1 MFVIVAVVIVVG
13 NIATSAS
20 LSGVNLDCTN
30 DYEYRMSCHFDA
42 PNCTEYNVTLR
53 SLDGYGET
61 HCLPVQCASEKCCCS
76 IRMLLILDEN
86 HTAFVRRRGEY
97 VESKNISV
105 KYSFKPQTPSIVSVN
120 ETNGNFQVIWRTNI
134 NKHHIREIIST
145 LLTYRKKGETEEMTE
160 VVKAPQVETQLCF
173 LCFTSEILGAHLE
186 PNTTYVVT
194 AQNLLPWESQPSDRS
209 EEYEFTT
216 PASRESLLLTLIITL
231 SLLAITISS
240 GAYVCYVKAKY
251 WDSVSSQNS
260 KLLNIYPS
268 KEEVLKPMPPIIS
281 SIYVETL
288 TPGDLKPWSKGSLI
302 DSSTE
307 SLLQSSG
314 ISSGP
319 SSLSYAC
326 TEAADIIAGVQG
338 AVSKALMNIVPASA
352 STNHLL
358 KESSKPNGVLSTRP
372 SPCNSEQHSG
382 CENAV
387 TYSFIRPVHVIPETL
402 KSHAQSQLPFECG
415 YQSTG
420 SGSTCDDKRG
430 SACEENS
437 FPTLV
442 SSYTLTPASRQQA
455 NRDSG
460 KFSIGENSDASLSCS
475 NTSLSGDVESRM
487 ETGHEGCQEMFISGA
502 CGKGEDATKE
512 GKALL
517 CIPASLQGH
526 FPVDDNYQVHR
537 CLKELR
543 DRPFEDETHLKNQ
556 DLSKALENYSKD
568 ATKSDTGFRAHSNH
582 SFLVDDNY
590 QPVQYLRE
598 LADSQIGEPKSSKKT
613 LDNIGNLLY
622 NVRKSDTCVPTISNF
637 SCLVDDNYQVFQGGR
652 ELSNR
657 QFGQQNSGNTNDL
670 KKTFDN
676 SFEGVCVGDTC
687 SPANS
692 NPSFPVDD
700 NCQAFHGLGEHSDHQ
715 VEVGE
720 KKSVENECLLKDVG
734 KPFKDLSQGDQ
745 GHTCIPLNLQG
756 SLPVDD
762 NYQVCRGIREL
773 SDRHFGEQNGE
784 KGLEEPLENSLQ
796 DAPKGNSRVPA
807 SSNSKFCTEENYLPF
822 HGLRQHSDQTAGEPS
837 SGEKDDLAKVFDTPL
852 KDVRTGVQCS
862 TCVPAILQ
870 DSLPVDD
877 NYQVFRGLRNQ
888 TDLKVPGQ
896 ISGTK
901 DDWVKVLKTTYDDAA
916 QGDNLSP
923 ESLQD
928 SLQAGDHCKVIQALS
943 KQCDSKFAEHKEIK
957 KKDLREAFEIS
968 LPVMPGGPSGPVT
981 AVSTDHVHGRKHL
994 PESQMP
1000 FLPSVSTAL
1009 RNHMI
1014 IESGYKIV

>member
-1 MFVIVAVVIVVG
+1 
-13 NIATSAS
+13 TET
-20 LSGVNLDCTN
+20 GVNLDCTN

-53 SLDGYGET
+53 SLDGET

-105 KYSFKPQTPSIVSVN
+105 KYIKPQTPSIVSVN

-145 LLTYRKKGETEEMTE
+145 LLTYRKKGETEEVRKT
-160 VVKAPQVETQLCF
+160 PQVETQLCF

-216 PASRESLLLTLIITL
+216 RKSRHIISHKSRTMP
-231 SLLAITISS
+231 ITHII
-240 GAYVCYVKAKY
+240 K
-251 WDSVSSQNS
+251 
-260 KLLNIYPS
+260 
-268 KEEVLKPMPPIIS
+268 KEQVLKPMPPIIS

-568 ATKSDTGFRAHSNH
+568 ATKSDTGFHIT
-582 SFLVDDNY
+582 V
-590 QPVQYLRE
+590 VQASVNNQSR
-598 LADSQIGEPKSSKKT
+598 
-613 LDNIGNLLY
+613 
-622 NVRKSDTCVPTISNF
+622 F
-637 SCLVDDNYQVFQGGR
+637 SL
-652 ELSNR
+652 
-657 QFGQQNSGNTNDL
+657 
-670 KKTFDN
+670 
-676 SFEGVCVGDTC
+676 
-687 SPANS
+687 
-692 NPSFPVDD
+692 
-700 NCQAFHGLGEHSDHQ
+700 
-715 VEVGE
+715 
-720 KKSVENECLLKDVG
+720 
-734 KPFKDLSQGDQ
+734 
-745 GHTCIPLNLQG
+745 
-756 SLPVDD
+756 
-762 NYQVCRGIREL
+762 
-773 SDRHFGEQNGE
+773 
-784 KGLEEPLENSLQ
+784 
-796 DAPKGNSRVPA
+796 
-807 SSNSKFCTEENYLPF
+807 
-822 HGLRQHSDQTAGEPS
+822 
-837 SGEKDDLAKVFDTPL
+837 
-852 KDVRTGVQCS
+852 
-862 TCVPAILQ
+862 
-870 DSLPVDD
+870 
-877 NYQVFRGLRNQ
+877 
-888 TDLKVPGQ
+888 
-896 ISGTK
+896 
-901 DDWVKVLKTTYDDAA
+901 
-916 QGDNLSP
+916 
-923 ESLQD
+923 
-928 SLQAGDHCKVIQALS
+928 
-943 KQCDSKFAEHKEIK
+943 
-957 KKDLREAFEIS
+957 
-968 LPVMPGGPSGPVT
+968 
-981 AVSTDHVHGRKHL
+981 
-994 PESQMP
+994 
-1000 FLPSVSTAL
+1000 
-1009 RNHMI
+1009 
-1014 IESGYKIV
+1014 

>member
-1 MFVIVAVVIVVG
+1 MIFIVAVVVVG

-30 DYEYRMSCHFDA
+30 DYENWTSCHFDA
-42 PNCTEYNVTLR
+42 PNCTDYNVTLR

-61 HCLPVQCASEKCCCS
+61 HCLPVECASEKCCCS
-76 IRMLLILDEN
+76 IHMLLILDEN

-134 NKHHIREIIST
+134 NKRHIREIIST

-186 PNTTYVVT
+186 PSTTYIVT
-194 AQNLLPWESQPSDRS
+194 AQNVLPWKSPQSDRS

-216 PASRESLLLTLIITL
+216 PSRESLLLTLIITL

-240 GAYVCYVKAKY
+240 GAYVCYVKCRAKY

-288 TPGDLKPWSKGSLI
+288 IPGDLKPWSKGSLI

-314 ISSGP
+314 IGSGP
-319 SSLSYAC
+319 PSLSYAC

-338 AVSKALMNIVPASA
+338 AVSKALMNIIPASA

-358 KESSKPNGVLSTRP
+358 KESSKPNGVSSTRP

-402 KSHAQSQLPFECG
+402 KIHAQPQLPFECG
-415 YQSTG
+415 YQGTG
-420 SGSTCDDKRG
+420 SVSTCADKRG

-460 KFSIGENSDASLSCS
+460 RFSIGENSDASLSCS
-475 NTSLSGDVESRM
+475 NASLSGDVACRM
-487 ETGHEGCQEMFISGA
+487 ETGHEGCQEMFISRA
-502 CGKGEDATKE
+502 CSKWEDATKE

-543 DRPFEDETHLKNQ
+543 DRPFEEETHLKNQ

-568 ATKSDTGFRAHSNH
+568 ALKSDTGSRAHSTH
-582 SFLVDDNY
+582 SILVDDNY
-590 QPVQYLRE
+590 QAVQDLRE
-598 LADSQIGEPKSSKKT
+598 LTGSQIGEPKSSKIT
-613 LDNIGNLLY
+613 LDNVVGNLLDA
-622 NVRKSDTCVPTISNF
+622 VRKSDTCVPTISNF
-637 SCLVDDNYQVFQGGR
+637 GCLVDDNYQVFRGGR
-652 ELSNR
+652 ELSNS
-657 QFGQQNSGNTNDL
+657 QFGQQNSDNTNDL
-670 KKTFDN
+670 KKTFNN
-676 SFEGVCVGDTC
+676 SFEGVCIGDTC
-687 SPANS
+687 GPANS
-692 NPSFPVDD
+692 NPNFPVD
-700 NCQAFHGLGEHSDHQ
+700 NCQAFHGLGELSDHR

-720 KKSVENECLLKDVG
+720 RKSVENECLLKDVG
-734 KPFKDLSQGDQ
+734 KPFKDLSQRDQ
-745 GHTCIPLNLQG
+745 GHTCISLNLQG

-762 NYQVCRGIREL
+762 NYKVCCGIREL
-773 SDRHFGEQNGE
+773 SGLHSGAQDGE
-784 KGLEEPLENSLQ
+784 KAFRKL
-796 DAPKGNSRVPA
+796 
-807 SSNSKFCTEENYLPF
+807 
-822 HGLRQHSDQTAGEPS
+822 
-837 SGEKDDLAKVFDTPL
+837 LAI
-852 KDVRTGVQCS
+852 R
-862 TCVPAILQ
+862 
-870 DSLPVDD
+870 
-877 NYQVFRGLRNQ
+877 
-888 TDLKVPGQ
+888 
-896 ISGTK
+896 
-901 DDWVKVLKTTYDDAA
+901 
-916 QGDNLSP
+916 P
-923 ESLQD
+923 EMQ
-928 SLQAGDHCKVIQALS
+928 
-943 KQCDSKFAEHKEIK
+943 
-957 KKDLREAFEIS
+957 
-968 LPVMPGGPSGPVT
+968 
-981 AVSTDHVHGRKHL
+981 
-994 PESQMP
+994 
-1000 FLPSVSTAL
+1000 
-1009 RNHMI
+1009 
-1014 IESGYKIV
+1014 